1 MNISKL
7 FILRPVMTTFM
18 MIALLIAGWFSFHYL
33 PVSDLPTIEH
43 PRIQISAGYTGA
55 NPENVLNQLTIPLEK
70 ELIHVKGVQEMS
82 SSSSSGSTHITLDF
96 ELSKNMD
103 EAVRDVQAA
112 LNRANGYL
120 PSDVD
125 PRPTYS
131 RQEGGQESIMHL
143 LLMSDNGNIGELR
156 NYADSYIIPKLS
168 RIEGIAQAKVFGSAR
183 SNWVRLN
190 PELMAARKIGLNQV
204 VETIKEHTNQVP
216 LGTIQTSSKVFSI
229 EIPATITQTKD
240 LESLHIGQTDVL
252 LRDIAEISDKSNDE
266 QEFYLVTSDTRRQAI
281 IISIQKINDGNTVAV
296 AKAVEDVVE
305 KLEKE
310 LPPTIQLKIWFNKA
324 VWIQESILDVEW
336 SLLFAFGLVILVIY
350 LSLGRMSEALISSA
364 ALPLSLVGTFI
375 VMYLLGFSLDL
386 LSLLA
391 LTLSVGFVVDDA
403 IVVLENI
410 ARHQELGKSAFAAS
424 LDGSKQICFTVL
436 SMTISLVAVFIP
448 LLFME
453 GMNGRLFR
461 EFSVTLAVSIL
472 VSCVISLSLTP
483 MLCSRFLPKHSKE
496 PTKVRK
502 AVNSVNS
509 WMVGLYGK
517 SLKACIQRPKLLL
530 SIALLSIAVTV
541 PLFMQ
546 LPVNLI
552 PPEDRGFIITFIN
565 LPTGT
570 SADEIKVH
578 QKQLEALIKDIP
590 DIKDI
595 LDINYEGNI
604 LFLVRLLPLTERRPQ
619 SEVIDDIQKKLDRI
633 ASIQAY
639 AQGYQ
644 LINLDLDFSGGQYK
658 FIVRGREFDEVFAGT
673 EALTLAMQK
682 NPDFHSVHSSLKNDA
697 PQLTVDV
704 NSEYAHTLGL
714 SKQNV
719 QALLQRAYSQSSV
732 GSIQRGV
739 EQQKIYLELQP
750 EFNSSP
756 TALNKLYLTSSTG
769 VLIPL
774 KAIATWQEK
783 LGAPKLTR
791 RDQLPSAV
799 VRFAIREGL
808 PIQDGLKIAETIAA
822 EIMPPHVSAVLDST
836 AKAVASTM
844 HNTLFLLLAAAVVMY
859 IVLGILY
866 ESFIHPLT
874 ILSSLPFAALGGVLT
889 LYLFNEPIS
898 IFSAVGFLLLI
909 GIVKKNG
916 IMMIDYSLEAQARGL
931 SSKEAIFEGCLVR
944 FRPIMMTTIAAVM
957 GAVPIAIGFGDGS
970 EMRRGLGLVIVGGL
984 LFAQLLTLYVTPVL
998 YLVFDRLASKL
1009 KLAGRVVNRD
1019 IPIPIPDRN

>member
-1 MNISKL
+1 MNLSKL
-7 FILRPVMTTFM
+7 FILRPVMTTFV
-18 MIALLIAGWFSFHYL
+18 MIAILIAGWVSFNQL
-33 PVSDLPTIEH
+33 PVSDLPTIER
-43 PRIQISAGYTGA
+43 PRIQVSAGYTGA

-82 SSSSSGSTHITLDF
+82 STSSSGSTIITLDF
-96 ELSKNMD
+96 DLSKNMD
-103 EAVRDVQAA
+103 EAVRDVQSA
-112 LNRANGYL
+112 LNRADGYL
-120 PSDVD
+120 PSAVD

-131 RQEGGQESIMHL
+131 RQEAGQESIMHL
-143 LLMSDNGNIGELR
+143 LLMSENGNIGELR

-168 RIEGIAQAKVFGSAR
+168 RIEGIANARVFGSAR
-183 SNWVRLN
+183 SIWLRLD

-204 VETIKEHTNQVP
+204 VETIREHTTQVP
-216 LGTIQTSSKVFSI
+216 LGTIHTSSKIFSI
-229 EIPATITQTKD
+229 EIPATIQQAKD
-240 LESLHIGQTDVL
+240 LESLHIGQTGVF
-252 LRDIAEISDKSNDE
+252 LRDIGEISDKSYDE
-266 QEFYLVTSDTRRQAI
+266 EEFYLVTADTRTQAI

-305 KLEKE
+305 SLQKE
-310 LPPTIQLKIWFNKA
+310 LPPSMSLKIWFNKA
-324 VWIQESILDVEW
+324 VWIEESILDVEW
-336 SLLFAFGLVILVIY
+336 SLLFAFILVILVIY
-350 LSLGRMSEALISSA
+350 LSLGRLSEALIPSA

-375 VMYLLGFSLDL
+375 VMHLMGFSLDL

-410 ARHQELGKSAFAAS
+410 VRHQELGKSALAAS
-424 LDGSKQICFTVL
+424 LEGSKQICFTVL

-472 VSCVISLSLTP
+472 VSCFISLSLTP
-483 MLCSRFLPKHSKE
+483 MLCSRFLSKHSAE
-496 PTKVRK
+496 PTKVQK
-502 AVNSVNS
+502 AVNRANS
-509 WMVGLYGK
+509 WMVNLYGK
-517 SLKACIQRPKLLL
+517 SLKTCIHRPKLLL
-530 SIALLSIAVTV
+530 SIALLSIGATV

-565 LPTGT
+565 LPTGI
-570 SADEIKVH
+570 SAEDTKVYQ
-578 QKQLEALIKDIP
+578 QKLEAQIKDLP

-595 LDINYEGNI
+595 LDINYDGNI
-604 LFLVRLLPLTERRPQ
+604 LLLVRLHSIAERRPQ
-619 SEVIDDIQKKLDRI
+619 VEVISDIQKTLDRN

-639 AQGYQ
+639 VQGYQ
-644 LINLDLDFSGGQYK
+644 LINLELDFSGGSYK
-658 FIVRGREFDEVFAGT
+658 FIVRGREFDEVYAAT
-673 EALTLAMQK
+673 EALTTALQG
-682 NPDFHSVHSSLKNDA
+682 NTDFTAVNSSLKNDA
-697 PQLTVDV
+697 PQLSVDV
-704 NSEYAHTLGL
+704 NTEYAHALGL
-714 SKQNV
+714 GKQDV

-732 GSIQRGV
+732 GSIQRGI
-739 EQQKIYLELQP
+739 EQQKIYMELQE
-750 EFNSSP
+750 EFKSSP
-756 TALNKLYLTSSTG
+756 AALNKLYLTSSSG
-769 VLIPL
+769 ALIPL
-774 KAIATWQEK
+774 KAVATWSEK

-799 VRFAIREGL
+799 VRFTLREGL
-808 PIQDGLKIAETIAA
+808 PAQEGLKIAEDIAA
-822 EIMPPHVSAVLDST
+822 EIISPNVSAVLGTS
-836 AKAVASTM
+836 AKAIASTL

-889 LYLFNEPIS
+889 LFIFNEPIS

-916 IMMIDYSLEAQARGL
+916 IMMIDYALEAQGRGL
-931 SSKEAIFEGCLVR
+931 SSKEAIIEGCLVR
-944 FRPIMMTTIAAVM
+944 FRPIMMTTIAAVV
-957 GAVPIAIGFGDGS
+957 GAVPIAIGFGDGA

-984 LFAQLLTLYVTPVL
+984 LFAQVLTLYITPVL
-998 YLVFDRLASKL
+998 YLTFDKLASKL
-1009 KLAGRVVNRD
+1009 KRAEKHTGEVV
-1019 IPIPIPDRN
+1019 